1 MGLLEYAWTISFQ
14 KDDIKTRIQ
23 LDPEIQQPTL
33 RYYESG
39 YNICIP
45 VPRIKEENVIA
56 FLGNN
61 FSVDATDKAKVGRL
75 FRACVYHLTTHT
87 LMPYNDQTALLSQ
100 KTSTLEAFSGSIVN
114 DIYVNTYFSALY
126 PDRLADF
133 AFANALS
140 FLRLRPCRRIFVS
153 GTRIMSALVSKVNVG
168 LIKGELTPEEQEN
181 VDQLYAKLDSLKKI
195 IASSFKDPNAK
206 FEEALRKAKDEVA
219 DTLEANGP
227 ILEAPSLPYTERI
240 GPCTVFSTCVKS
252 SQFDFEDAFRASLET
267 LGGVIPN
274 PESLDSCW
282 RKEQDI
288 EATQAFE
295 SELHQKARQQRI
307 LSKLEEYWQNTRF
320 KFVGFPEEDYTQYLR
335 SRVLLGGGSRRLLD
349 TLRVAQDALDEDPGK
364 EMGQLDLTAVIQML
378 SSRKPATDVFVKD
391 EYLSKS
397 FAWGILLDVSASM
410 KVEGEFA
417 RALVICVAEATK
429 ELLQDSSSWGLY
441 AFSDSFY
448 ILKAPSEAYT
458 RRVRARMGGLKF
470 GGLTYMPD
478 AIQIAGKILSTRF
491 DEQRFLIVASDGWP
505 YGYQNIDRSLSETIA
520 GLERKGIN
528 VIGIGVDT
536 DRMKTFFKLNS
547 TIHNQRDLIKK
558 FAKVYT
564 DASAKALET

>member
-1 MGLLEYAWTISFQ
+1 MGLLEYAWAISFQ
-14 KDDIKTRIQ
+14 KDDVKTRIR
-23 LDPEIQQPTL
+23 LEPTIQQPTL
-33 RYYESG
+33 RYDESG
-39 YNICIP
+39 YNVYLPIP
-45 VPRIKEENVIA
+45 RTPEENIVT
-56 FLGNN
+56 FLGNQ
-61 FSVDATDKAKVGRL
+61 FTADTTDKIKIGRL

-87 LMPYNDQTALLSQ
+87 LMPRRDQTKSLLPKPSV
-100 KTSTLEAFSGSIVN
+100 LEAFSESMVN
-114 DIYVNTYFSALY
+114 DLFVNAYFSALH

-140 FLRLRPCRRIFVS
+140 FLRLKPCERIFVS
-153 GTRIMSALVSKVNVG
+153 GTRIMAALVSMVNVG
-168 LIKGELTPEEQEN
+168 LIRGVLSSEEQEN
-181 VDQLYAKLDSLKKI
+181 VNHISAKLDSLRRTI
-195 IASSFKDPNAK
+195 VSSFKDPNVK
-206 FEEALRKAKDEVA
+206 FDEDLGKAKDAVA
-219 DTLEANGP
+219 CMLEANGL
-227 ILEAPSLPYTERI
+227 IFEAPSLPYTERI
-240 GPCTVFSTCVKS
+240 GPCSVFSSDMKS
-252 SQFDFEDAFRASLET
+252 SQSNFEEIFKMSLKV
-267 LGGVIPN
+267 LGGAIPN
-274 PESLDSCW
+274 PESMDSCW

-288 EATQAFE
+288 EAIQAFE

-320 KFVGFPEEDYTQYLR
+320 KYIGFPEEDYTQYLR

-378 SSRKPATDVFVKD
+378 SSRKPATDVFMKD

-458 RRVRARMGGLKF
+458 RRVRARIGGLKF

-478 AIQIAGKILSTRF
+478 AIQIAGRILTTRF

-505 YGYQNIDRSLSETIA
+505 YGYQNIDASLSETIA
-520 GLERKGIN
+520 GFERKGIN
-528 VIGIGVDT
+528 VIGIGVET
-536 DRMKTFFKLNS
+536 DRMKNFFKLSS
-547 TIHNQRDLIKK
+547 TVHNQRDLIKG